1 MEQHVGAATYLS
13 RFVVIGR
20 RQPMKTLLAIS
31 VIAAGIAFAPGAAS
45 AGERMG
51 DAAMGAASGALVGG
65 PVGLVA
71 GGIIGYTAGPS
82 ISHGMGLHHHYRG
95 HRYHRYSERRAH

>member
-1 MEQHVGAATYLS
+1 
-13 RFVVIGR
+13 
-20 RQPMKTLLAIS
+20 MKALLAVA
-31 VIAAGIAFAPGAAS
+31 VIAAGIALVPAAAS
-45 AGERMG
+45 AGERIG

-82 ISHGMGLHHHYRG
+82 ISHGMGLHRHYRG
-95 HRYHRYSERRAH
+95 HRYHRYSERRRVEHD